1 MIKKLKY
8 KWIVVPM
15 DYSIKHV
22 SLSINDRHNGLSMSD
37 TIITFDL
44 HINATVYH
52 GVRLW
57 ANRIFGNKIHLTL
70 MGHSELDMYLKSL
83 KRNISR
89 QLVNELR
96 HREDF
101 IRLADDYF
109 CHHILGQT
117 EFQPSQMTM
126 EM

>member
-37 TIITFDL
+37 TIISFDL
-44 HINATVYH
+44 HINDIVYQ

-96 HREDF
+96 YREDF
-101 IRLADDYF
+101 ISLADDYF
-109 CHHILGQT
+109 CHHIVGQT
-117 EFQPSQMTM
+117 EFQPSQMAM
-126 EM
+126 EV